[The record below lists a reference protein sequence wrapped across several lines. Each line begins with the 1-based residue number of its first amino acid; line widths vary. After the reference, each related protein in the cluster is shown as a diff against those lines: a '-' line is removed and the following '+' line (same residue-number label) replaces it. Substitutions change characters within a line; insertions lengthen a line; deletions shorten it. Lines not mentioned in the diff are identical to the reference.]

1 MANEI
6 TFGFIHS
13 QTLYATV
20 YEPNGDTRTARALMT
35 EKETDTGYYIK
46 DDGSIQTGDFVIID
60 NGTRN
65 VGQGQYRPDAQV
77 INPEDCKATGFST
90 HDAASVWAVGTRTL
104 SAGTRDTEID
114 AILALIEASG
124 AGDVAAIKI
133 AAERLTAEKAAFIDA
148 AISGCYHGTPP
159 TTLEITNAILA
170 MTGVTAG
177 GTWTFAQAMKVI
189 IAWAGGKWQDSA
201 TADSFDILDPD
212 DGSIIATVTPKETT
226 PQKVVVFP

>member
-124 AGDVAAIKI
+124 AGIDKI
-133 AAERLTAEKAAFIDA
+133 SFSKRYCKESMNSWSLIFSSPHHSAVILIHE
-148 AISGCYHGTPP
+148 GT
-159 TTLEITNAILA
+159 L
-170 MTGVTAG
+170 
-177 GTWTFAQAMKVI
+177 
-189 IAWAGGKWQDSA
+189 DS
-201 TADSFDILDPD
+201 
-212 DGSIIATVTPKETT
+212 
-226 PQKVVVFP
+226 